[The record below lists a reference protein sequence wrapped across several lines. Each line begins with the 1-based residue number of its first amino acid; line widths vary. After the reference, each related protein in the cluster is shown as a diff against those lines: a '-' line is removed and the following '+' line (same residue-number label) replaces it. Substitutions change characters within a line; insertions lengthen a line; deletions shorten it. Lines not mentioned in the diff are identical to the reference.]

1 MRVQNEKA
9 KCRNSSHVISMEI
22 PKQGHTCD
30 MENFVMSSNFPLK
43 SGKVT
48 QV

>member
-9 KCRNSSHVISMEI
+9 SCRNSSHVMSTGM

-30 MENFVMSSNFPLK
+30 TENLPWLAALF
-43 SGKVT
+43 
-48 QV
+48 